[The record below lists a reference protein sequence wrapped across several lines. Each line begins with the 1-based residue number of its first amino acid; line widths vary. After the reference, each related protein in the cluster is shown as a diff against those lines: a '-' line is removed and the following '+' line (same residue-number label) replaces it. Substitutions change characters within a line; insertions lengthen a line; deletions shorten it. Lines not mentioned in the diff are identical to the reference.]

1 VPFEDMALAGD
12 ALIKAGF
19 ETYGHVMEDAGHSI
33 SPDGLSAALG
43 FLKARLPG

>member
-1 VPFEDMALAGD
+1 
-12 ALIKAGF
+12 
-19 ETYGHVMEDAGHSI
+19 MEDAGHSI